1 MRAPRSVVLA
11 WLPVAGYMALIWL
24 LSSRPIAIPIAY
36 MPLRDKGA
44 HALEYALLALL
55 SARAVFRTWP
65 ERGLR
70 RALLAAVLLT
80 VTWGFL
86 DELHQ
91 AFVPSRNADSADLA
105 ADAIGAVIGVA
116 IYALIR
122 RMRGA
127 NGRPAE

>member
-1 MRAPRSVVLA
+1 
-11 WLPVAGYMALIWL
+11 
-24 LSSRPIAIPIAY
+24 
-36 MPLRDKGA
+36 
-44 HALEYALLALL
+44 
-55 SARAVFRTWP
+55 
-65 ERGLR
+65 
-70 RALLAAVLLT
+70 